1 MIELTK
7 SIGQKI
13 QHFRL
18 LRHLSV
24 EQLAEVIG
32 KTKGTVYKYEA
43 GAIAIDIVTLSSIA
57 QALSI
62 HLFLL
67 LDEPLSLHQPQVAPD
82 SERKILYLYHYDG
95 RYQRIIRSQIQIFP
109 GEKAVSML
117 YYNAFGDHFDTA
129 QYLYE
134 GTLHRFE
141 NMSYFHFQNT
151 QNKAEFMSISSF
163 NPWGSSAHVW
173 GLFTGVL
180 DSVIVP
186 SASKI
191 LLSRLPIEET
201 LLTKENL
208 QIQPQEVKQIKTS
221 NFFVIHRGDM
231 I

>member
-1 MIELTK
+1 MTELTQ

-24 EQLAEVIG
+24 EQLAETIG
-32 KTKGTVYKYEA
+32 KTKGTVYKYES
-43 GAIAIDIVTLSSIA
+43 GAIAIDIVTLVAIA

-67 LDEPLSLHQPQVAPD
+67 LDEPLALQQMQAIPNTEH
-82 SERKILYLYHYDG
+82 KILYLYHYDG
-95 RYQRIIRSQIQIFP
+95 RYQQVIRSQIQVFP
-109 GEKAVSML
+109 GEKAVSMF
-117 YYNAFGDHFDTA
+117 YYNVLGDRLDTA

-134 GTLHRFE
+134 GTLYRFE

-163 NPWGSSAHVW
+163 NPWGSSGHVW

-191 LLSRLPIEET
+191 LLSRSPVEEI

-208 QIQPQEVKQIKTS
+208 QIQPQEMKQMKTS

-231 I
+231 V